1 MEYVVVYTLMVSITA
16 MFGWFVYIA
25 HTGVKEEEA
34 AEKAAIALVLKKKA
48 KKQRLSKK
56 KRIVS

>member
-16 MFGWFVYIA
+16 MFGWFAYLA
-25 HTGVKEEEA
+25 HTSVKEVR

-56 KRIVS
+56 KRVV